1 MKIQK
6 NTLNGAIEYCIDQY
20 VRLYR
25 DREILRAW
33 NTRADLFL
41 FPSTFDTNGLVVREA
56 AACGLAWEDYN
67 ATAPIDNIKIAEK
80 HNLSDSYVKDILY
93 GIGDDI
99 LLRASAIKNL

>member
-1 MKIQK
+1 MKIPK

-25 DREILRAW
+25 DREILRDRW
-33 NTRADLFL
+33 FR
-41 FPSTFDTNGLVVREA
+41 GLTLSE
-56 AACGLAWEDYN
+56 
-67 ATAPIDNIKIAEK
+67 IAEK

-99 LLRASAIKNL
+99 LLRASAMKNL